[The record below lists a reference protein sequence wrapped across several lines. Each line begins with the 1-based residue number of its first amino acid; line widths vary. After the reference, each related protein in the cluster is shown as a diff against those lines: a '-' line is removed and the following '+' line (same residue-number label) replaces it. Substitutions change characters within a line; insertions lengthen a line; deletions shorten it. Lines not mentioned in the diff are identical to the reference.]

1 MNEIAKRIKS
11 HNQISAY
18 LCWTKLIDMNNWFT
32 VKVKYTKQLDNGA
45 LKRVSEPYL
54 LAAMTFTDA
63 EARIY
68 EELGQIIRGEFNVVG
83 IARTEIH
90 DIFAYDDADV
100 WYKCKVRYE
109 SMDADTEKARKVNQN
124 FLVSAASVKEAYERI
139 QESLSTLMVDFEIPS
154 IIVSPIVEIFPYAE
168 NLDREL
174 SRTPI
179 EDVQEEEEEEQ
190 PGNVVFSAS
199 GSDVDDEDEEEAEE
213 GESEVEDEFDGE

>member
-1 MNEIAKRIKS
+1 
-11 HNQISAY
+11 
-18 LCWTKLIDMNNWFT
+18 MNNWFT

-83 IARTEIH
+83 ITRTEIH
-90 DIFAYDDADV
+90 DIFAYDDVDV

-109 SMDADTEKARKVNQN
+109 AMDADSEKTRKVSQN
-124 FLVSAASVKEAYERI
+124 FLVSANSVKQAFERI
-139 QESLSTLMVDFEIPS
+139 EESLSTLMVDYDIPS

-168 NLDREL
+168 ELDKEL
-174 SRTPI
+174 SRKPI
-179 EDVQEEEEEEQ
+179 EKASKATKKVEEDEDEDEA
-190 PGNVVFSAS
+190 PRGKAIFSAS
-199 GSDVDDEDEEEAEE
+199 GSDVDDDDEEMEDA
-213 GESEVEDEFDGE
+213 ESEIEDEFDGE

>member
-1 MNEIAKRIKS
+1 
-11 HNQISAY
+11 
-18 LCWTKLIDMNNWFT
+18 MNNWFT

-83 IARTEIH
+83 IVRTEIH

-100 WYKCKVRYE
+100 WYKVKIKYEGVEEGDSDKAKKV
-109 SMDADTEKARKVNQN
+109 SQN
-124 FLVSAASVKEAYERI
+124 FLVSAESVKQAYERI
-139 QESLSTLMVDFEIPS
+139 QESLSTLLVDFEIPS

-168 NLDREL
+168 NLDKEI
-174 SRTPI
+174 SRRPI
-179 EDVQEEEEEEQ
+179 EEIVEEME
-190 PGNVVFSAS
+190 GAGSARGGGAVFSSS
-199 GSDVDDEDEEEAEE
+199 GSDLDDEDEDEDESEIEDDFDDEEA
-213 GESEVEDEFDGE
+213 

>member
-1 MNEIAKRIKS
+1 
-11 HNQISAY
+11 
-18 LCWTKLIDMNNWFT
+18 MNNWFT

-109 SMDADTEKARKVNQN
+109 TMDADSEKARKVNQN
-124 FLVSAASVKEAYERI
+124 FLVSAGSVKEAYERI

-168 NLDREL
+168 ELDREL
-174 SRTPI
+174 SRKPI
-179 EDVQEEEEEEQ
+179 EEVEEEEIEQ
-190 PGNVVFSAS
+190 PGKVVFSAS
-199 GSDVDDEDEEEAEE
+199 GSDVDDEDEEENDAAAE
-213 GESEVEDEFDGE
+213 GDDSEVEDTYED